1 MKQANIGYA
10 NVEETAVLFK
20 MCCSILFMHGK
31 IQFVFTSASKYI
43 QNKMYLERF
52 CFLFVVII
60 LNVIKG
66 KLKQIESYKHHLS
79 PLNYR
84 SAIFI

>member
-31 IQFVFTSASKYI
+31 IQFVFTIAYKYI
-43 QNKMYLERF
+43 KNKMHLESF
-52 CFLFVVII
+52 WFLIVLFI

-66 KLKQIESYKHHLS
+66 KLKTNRECQTSS
-79 PLNYR
+79 
-84 SAIFI
+84 